1 MSGSQK
7 ALKVVSIIMIIYAI
21 IVVLLGA
28 FLCFGA
34 SIPGVAGQAID
45 VNGSTIDAAALSV
58 AMGAGFVISGVFYL
72 IIGFLGHRG
81 AKNPAKIG
89 PFFVLSVIGVVL
101 AVVGSVMAVMQG
113 SFPLSQLIGLL
124 VVILC
129 AVLAFNI
136 KKQRQA

>member
-7 ALKVVSIIMIIYAI
+7 ALKVVSILLVVYAI
-21 IVVLLGA
+21 ITLLLGA

-45 VNGSTIDAAALSV
+45 VSGSAIDAATLSV
-58 AMGAGFVISGVFYL
+58 TMGVGFVISGVIYL
-72 IIGFLGHRG
+72 IIGLLGNRG
-81 AKNPAKIG
+81 AKNPSKIG
-89 PFFVLSVIGVVL
+89 PFFVLSIIGVVL
-101 AVVGSVMAVMQG
+101 AVISAVLGVMQG

-136 KKQRQA
+136 KKQQA